1 MRYAFLILLLGYPAG
16 SIAQTVCDLRL
27 RGRVINESKEA
38 LVGATVVLTESSQG
52 ETTNLA
58 GAFEWRNLCAGRY
71 TVEVRFIGYQTQRQ
85 VVSLPQPDEVIFTLV
100 VDTKQLSEIVVT
112 DTRVENPVSNATVIG
127 SKELEA
133 AQGKSLGEVLQTVPG
148 VNSIQSGPAIFK
160 PVIHGVHS
168 QRVLIL
174 NNGIRQEGQQWGA
187 EHAPEIDPFTAH
199 TITVIKDAGA
209 IKYGTDALGG
219 VIIITPAE
227 LPEEPGL
234 GGQVNLIG
242 NSNNRGLTFSGMLEG
257 GLAKPGWGWRVQG
270 TGKYAGD
277 SRTPDYVLSNTGFRE
292 QNFSAALGYHKEEK
306 GLEVYYSHFNTT
318 IGILRGSSIS
328 SATDLMNAIK
338 REPPRFTS
346 PFTYAIQ
353 EPRQEVRHD
362 LVKLNGH
369 IASGDHVFQA
379 QYGFQFNNRQEY
391 DFRRG
396 GLRTTPALAF
406 DLFTH
411 TLDAEWETT
420 RSKRTTCRGVN
431 GMFQDNNKVDGTNTL
446 PFIPNFTHYS
456 AGAYWIE
463 QFRSAQWDWE
473 LGARYDF
480 RSYRVVGFDFL
491 NRLYRSSLDFNN
503 VSATAGGTYR
513 FSARSRVVS
522 TLSTAWR
529 PPNVAELYSLGVH
542 QSVASIEYGLLLN
555 EQTTEVQPY
564 RGSGVKSEQA
574 VKWVSTFYRDT
585 PALQWEISGYVNY
598 IFNYIYLRPR
608 GVTNTIRGYLPYFR
622 YTQTDALFAGADLTL
637 QKRWSSGFSTRS
649 KVSFLHAT
657 DKTENDRLIFIPSNR
672 TEISA
677 RYEKDLKTTT
687 HVFAEIKANGV
698 LRQFRAPRTVS
709 VSDILENQDNGIDVI
724 ANDPRNFDFTDAPS
738 GYVLLG
744 VSVGGR
750 IPLGRGTADVRL
762 SAENLLNARYRDY
775 TNRMR
780 YYADERGR
788 NIGISLQYAF

>member
-1 MRYAFLILLLGYPAG
+1 MGLANPA
-16 SIAQTVCDLRL
+16 T
-27 RGRVINESKEA
+27 
-38 LVGATVVLTESSQG
+38 G
-52 ETTNLA
+52 ETTDS
-58 GAFEWRNLCAGRY
+58 GGFFELRNLCAGRY
-71 TVEVRFIGYQTQRQ
+71 TLEVRFVGYRTLRQT
-85 VVSLPQPDEVIFTLV
+85 VVIPQKDEVTLV
-100 VDTKQLSEIVVT
+100 LLVDTQQLSEVVVT
-112 DTRVENPVSNATVIG
+112 DTRVENPISNATVITA
-127 SKELEA
+127 KELDA
-133 AQGKSLGEVLQTVPG
+133 VQGKSLGEVLQTVPG

-257 GLAKPGWGWRVQG
+257 GLTKPGWGWRVQG

-306 GLEVYYSHFNTT
+306 GIEVYYSHFNTT

-328 SATDLMNAIK
+328 SATDLKNAIE
-338 REPPRFTS
+338 REPPQFTN
-346 PFTYAIQ
+346 PFTYSIK

-362 LVKLNGH
+362 LFKVNGH
-369 IASGDHVFQA
+369 VAVGDHVFQA
-379 QYGFQFNNRQEY
+379 QYGFQFNNRKEY

-396 GLRTTPALAF
+396 SLRATPALAF

-411 TLDAEWETT
+411 TFDAEWETNLT
-420 RSKRTTCRGVN
+420 KRNTCRGIN

-456 AGAYWIE
+456 VGAYWIE
-463 QFRSAQWDWE
+463 QFRSARFDWE
-473 LGARYDF
+473 VGARYDF
-480 RSYRVVGFDFL
+480 RAYRVAGFDFL
-491 NRLYRSSLDFNN
+491 NRLYRSSVDFNN
-503 VSATAGGTYR
+503 ASATLGGTYR
-513 FSARSRVVS
+513 INPRVRVVS

-542 QSVASIEYGLLLN
+542 QSVASIEYGLLLD

-574 VKWVSTFYRDT
+574 LKWVSTWHWDT
-585 PALQWEISGYVNY
+585 PAVQVEVSGYANY

-622 YTQTDALFAGADLTL
+622 YTQTDALFVGADLTL
-637 QKRWSSGFSTRS
+637 QKQWATGFSTKG
-649 KVSFLHAT
+649 KVSFLHAS
-657 DKTENDRLIFIPSNR
+657 DETEKDRLIFIPANR
-672 TEISA
+672 TEVSA
-677 RYEKDLKTTT
+677 RYEKNLKNATRLFFT
-687 HVFAEIKANGV
+687 EIKANAV

-709 VSDILENQDNGIDVI
+709 VSDIIDNQDNGIDII
-724 ANDPRNFDFTDAPS
+724 ASDPRNFDFTDAPS
-738 GYVLLG
+738 GYALLG
-744 VSVGGR
+744 ASIGSR
-750 IPLGRGTADVRL
+750 LPLGSGQIDIRL
-762 SAENLLNARYRDY
+762 TAENLLNTRYRDY

-788 NIGISLQYAF
+788 NIGVSLQYAF